1 MRRISSQ
8 NRRGKTSAILW
19 TALLVCLLALSACS
33 AQPVEADTQE
43 GIEGSGAQP
52 HIAVVIEGDN
62 ISRVMSSMTLREKV
76 GQLFIIRPEV
86 LGGSARQLTEEGR
99 TLYEKYPAGG
109 FCLFAQN
116 VADPEQLK
124 AFTEQLHGLG
134 RRIHPVL
141 TIDEEGGSVTR
152 IASNW
157 RFDVPRFSD
166 MGRLDGSAEECA
178 QQIGTYLREYGID
191 LDFAPVADVNTNP
204 KNPVIGVRAY
214 SSDPG
219 IAAELVADAVNGF
232 HEAGAGCCLKHWPGH
247 GDTKTDTHK
256 GSASTAKTW
265 EEMLECEVLPF
276 RSGIGAG
283 ADMVMAAHIS
293 APEVTGSSEPASLSR
308 VLMTETLRDELGF
321 QGVIVTDS
329 FEMLAIS
336 GVYSPG
342 EAAVKAILAGADIVL
357 MPAGYEQAFDAV
369 MAAVE
374 SGEISEERLEESVR
388 RILRMKA
395 DLAGTY

>member
-157 RFDVPRFSD
+157 RFDVPRFPD
-166 MGRLDGSAEECA
+166 MGRLDGSAAESA

-219 IAAELVADAVNGF
+219 IAAGLVADAVNGF
-232 HEAGAGCCLKHWPGH
+232 HKAGVGCCLKHWPGH

-308 VLMTETLRDELGF
+308 VLMAEKLRDELGF

-357 MPAGYEQAFDAV
+357 MPADYEQAFDAV